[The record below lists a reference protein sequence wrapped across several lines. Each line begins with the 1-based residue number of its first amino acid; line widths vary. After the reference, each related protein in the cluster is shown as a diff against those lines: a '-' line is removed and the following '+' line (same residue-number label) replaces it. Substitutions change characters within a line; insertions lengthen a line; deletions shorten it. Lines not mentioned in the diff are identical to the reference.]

1 MPRTKSIATIPS
13 ATQHRSRPRNHREDW
28 LKYTYGMTLADYAAL
43 LARQNGVCFICE
55 TREPGQTL
63 AVDHYHATG
72 VVRGLLCR
80 DCNLGLGN
88 YKDDPR
94 LTRRA
99 TAYLEA
105 HLARSA
111 MALKTL

>member
-1 MPRTKSIATIPS
+1 MPNTNSTAIVDNM
-13 ATQHRSRPRNHREDW
+13 TQPRPRNHREEW
-28 LKYTYGMTLADYAAL
+28 LKYRYGMTLADYDAL
-43 LARQNGVCFICE
+43 LAKQNGVCFICE
-55 TREPGQTL
+55 TNEPDQTL
-63 AVDHYHATG
+63 AVDHYHPTG

-94 LTRRA
+94 LIRRA

-111 MALKTL
+111 MAAHSL

>member
-1 MPRTKSIATIPS
+1 MPRTNSTATIERT
-13 ATQHRSRPRNHREDW
+13 TQHRFRPRNQREAW
-28 LKYTYGMTLADYAAL
+28 LWYTYGMTLADYAAL
-43 LARQNGVCFICE
+43 LAKQNGVCFICE
-55 TREPGQTL
+55 TKEPDQTL
-63 AVDHYHATG
+63 AVDHHHPTD

-80 DCNLGLGN
+80 DCNLGIGN
-88 YKDDPR
+88 FKDDPR

-111 MALKTL
+111 MRVHTL

>member
-1 MPRTKSIATIPS
+1 MPKTNPTTIIES
-13 ATQHRSRPRNHREDW
+13 KTQRAGSRNQREDL
-28 LKYTYGMTLADYAAL
+28 LKYRYGMTVADYDAL
-43 LARQNGVCFICE
+43 LTKQNGVCFICE
-55 TREPGQTL
+55 TNEPDQTL
-63 AVDHYHATG
+63 AVDHYHPTG

-111 MALKTL
+111 MAAHSL